1 MADTADEF
9 GLLVVQARRGDPA
22 AVAELTRRYEP
33 EVRLVARVLL
43 GPALRPYLDSM
54 DLVQSV
60 HKSLLIGLRHDRF
73 DVSTPEK
80 LVALALTVARRKAAK
95 RWRHLR
101 RQKRFDGGT
110 DEIRDLARVLTSLP
124 SAEAD
129 PAAEAQ
135 LRDAVEHVLRGL
147 GPQERRVL
155 ELRLEGHSTAETAR
169 ALGLDADVL
178 RVQLNRLRHR
188 LRVGGVL
195 ADWI

>member
-1 MADTADEF
+1 MADSADEF
-9 GLLVVQARRGDPA
+9 GLLVAQARRGDPVA
-22 AVAELTRRYEP
+22 LAELTGRYEP

-43 GPALRPYLDSM
+43 GPALRPYLDSV

-60 HKSLLIGLRHDRF
+60 HKSLLVGLRNDRF

-110 DEIRDLARVLTSLP
+110 DETRDLARVLTALP
-124 SAEAD
+124 SPEGD
-129 PAAEAQ
+129 PAAGAQ
-135 LRDAVEHVLRGL
+135 LREAVEHLYRGL
-147 GPQERRVL
+147 GPRERRVL
-155 ELRLEGHSTAETAR
+155 ELRLEGHSTAEAAR

-178 RVQLNRLRHR
+178 RVQLNRLRQR
-188 LRVGGVL
+188 LRASGVL
-195 ADWI
+195 ADWL